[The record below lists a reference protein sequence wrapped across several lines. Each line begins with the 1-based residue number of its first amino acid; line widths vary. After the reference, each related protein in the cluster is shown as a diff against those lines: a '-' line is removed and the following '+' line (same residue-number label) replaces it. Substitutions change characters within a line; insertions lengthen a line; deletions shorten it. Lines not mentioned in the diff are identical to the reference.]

1 MDNFM
6 IGSSMMDHSDVS
18 RYSNVEID
26 KITCSIQN
34 YISSIRILYHYYS
47 KMQPLISKK
56 FYQDFTKSCYG
67 INIRSVYLYANREER
82 AFMNLQSGKIWMPA

>member
-1 MDNFM
+1 MNT
-6 IGSSMMDHSDVS
+6 I
-18 RYSNVEID
+18 
-26 KITCSIQN
+26 
-34 YISSIRILYHYYS
+34 
-47 KMQPLISKK
+47 PLLFKNATPIFEKK